1 MKVYIE
7 LHSEKKGRQSL
18 GNLDGQGL
26 INWAKNY
33 KRTQYY
39 KSLPETLKKAKAFR
53 KDSTLYYKVVNESDT
68 LLEVIK

>member
-7 LHSEKKGRQSL
+7 LHSEKSGQVL

-26 INWAKNY
+26 INWAKQY

-39 KSLPETLKKAKAFR
+39 KSLPKTLEKAKALR
-53 KDSTLYYKVVNESDT
+53 KDNTLFYKVVSECGN
-68 LLEVIK
+68 LLETIK